1 MKAGVTLSSNIPKIV
16 LKAIN
21 PGYWGTEC
29 KHKIIP
35 HTIMNTD
42 TVLATGTVVKAL
54 MQETQRQDTPS
65 KMP

>member
-1 MKAGVTLSSNIPKIV
+1 MKAGVTQLQHSQNSSQSNKPR
-16 LKAIN
+16 
-21 PGYWGTEC
+21 YWGTEC